1 MDNFNNILL
10 KYILNTELYD
20 ISYYS
25 SISRMSRIILNS
37 RVPNFRDK
45 IKNRFGIT
53 NSYKLAYEFFY
64 SLDPAYASYFVER
77 ANSSDI
83 ILNYFKKNNQ
93 TAFSYLDDAGNKKI
107 YLPYGRDICDC
118 FTLVHEVLHDMNL
131 DSNNISITRSL
142 FTEYISIYGEMLLSD
157 FISKKYGVDFSINSK
172 FTFNGCYIKAISV
185 DFQLSLL
192 KKMLDKGYVNDYDVA
207 NIINQY
213 NPFYRSYLLK
223 NYKTIFDNSDLS
235 IEFESRYVIAVLLSC
250 YTKDLVK
257 NKRYNTD
264 MYKFLNENINYLY
277 PEEFYSMLDLDVVDE
292 YTLDLSEDSYKKLKK
307 SYCKYMR

>member
-64 SLDPAYASYFVER
+64 SLDPVYASYFVER

-172 FTFNGCYIKAISV
+172 FTFN
-185 DFQLSLL
+185 
-192 KKMLDKGYVNDYDVA
+192 
-207 NIINQY
+207 
-213 NPFYRSYLLK
+213 
-223 NYKTIFDNSDLS
+223 
-235 IEFESRYVIAVLLSC
+235 
-250 YTKDLVK
+250 
-257 NKRYNTD
+257 
-264 MYKFLNENINYLY
+264 
-277 PEEFYSMLDLDVVDE
+277 
-292 YTLDLSEDSYKKLKK
+292 
-307 SYCKYMR
+307 